1 MSEIIPAIL
10 PKDFDDL
17 YEKMSLVVDYAP
29 LVHIDVT
36 DGTITKDST
45 WPYKGDREEFD
56 KIISEDEG
64 FPLWEDI
71 GFEAHLMVGAP
82 EGIAEDWIR
91 LGAHRIIVQAESF
104 ESGED
109 LSTFLGI
116 MRDRYRRGS
125 FLDVEFGLALNLDT
139 SVESIS
145 KHIPEADFIHL
156 MSISEIGGQGRE
168 FQSKVFDKIK
178 ELKGNFYNLPIVV
191 DGGVNLDNA
200 DELFESGVER
210 LVVGSAIYGAEE
222 PLDAL
227 EDFLEIKRRHDPN
240 R

>member
-17 YEKMSLVVDYAP
+17 YEHMNLVADYVP
-29 LVHIDVT
+29 LVQIDVT
-36 DGTITKDST
+36 DGTLTPDST

-64 FPLWEDI
+64 FPLWEDV
-71 GFEAHLMVGAP
+71 GFEVHLMVGAP

-91 LGAHRIIVQAESF
+91 LGAQRVIVQAESF

-116 MRDRYRRGS
+116 MRDRYRKGS
-125 FLDVEFGLALNLDT
+125 LLDIEFGLALNMET
-139 SVESIS
+139 SIESMT
-145 KHIPEADFIHL
+145 KHVLEADFIQL
-156 MSISEIGGQGRE
+156 MAINEIGGQGRE
-168 FQSKVFDKIK
+168 FEPKVFDKIRM
-178 ELKGNFYNLPIVV
+178 LRANFPEIVIAV
-191 DGGVNLDNA
+191 DGGVSLENA
-200 DELFESGVER
+200 DQLLKTGANR
-210 LVVGSAIYGAEE
+210 LVVGSAIFSAEE

-227 EDFLEIKRRHDPN
+227 EDFLDIKRKYDPN